1 MLNDKMVEVLDI
13 INILVIFLS
22 YFGAIIIFY
31 GGIRAAVKVLA
42 IEILSRG
49 NDYSNIRRDFT
60 YKIVLGLEFFIV
72 ADLIKSVLEPTFD
85 QLITLAIIV
94 AIRTVVGYSL
104 THEIKELENR
114 D

>member
-1 MLNDKMVEVLDI
+1 MVQFSDVITLVVLI
-13 INILVIFLS
+13 LS

-31 GGIRAAVKVLA
+31 GGIRAVVNVIE
-42 IEILSRG
+42 IEILRRK
-49 NDYSNIRRDFT
+49 NDYNDIRRDFT
-60 YKIVLGLEFFIV
+60 SKILIGLEFFIA

-104 THEIKELENR
+104 THEIKELENK
-114 D
+114 DN